1 MMSASFTRP
10 SKAVLIKW
18 TISIILALICFV
30 IPEQGFYTHTVKL
43 FLSITVFFL
52 ALTAFEIVPDIFIGI
67 LLPTAYIAFNIAPV
81 EVVMSPWI
89 GTTMLMIVG
98 AFVIAASLDECG
110 LLKRVAFF
118 LMCKVKSNYTALLF
132 TIMFV
137 GILINILTSGRAYLI
152 MPPLCLGLCISLSCV
167 GKNMGVGIATA
178 CLLGSCTSH
187 AYTYQPTVWGII
199 FSMSEGYVSPTA
211 ITPLN
216 IILYGWP
223 LLLVSCIILFIVSKW
238 YKPDQ
243 DIGTLEYFS
252 TELKA
257 LGRISRKEIVNAI
270 VLGILL
276 IYIFTINLHGLDLNL
291 GFAIIPFL
299 LFLPFVD
306 GADKGILTKINWSM
320 FFLFTGFIAI
330 GTVASALGLG
340 QLLGSLCLDIVGTFG
355 NNVITVFA
363 LIFAVVF
370 AMNFLMTPTA
380 IFAMISEPM
389 CIVAQ
394 TLGYSTVPFLLATNA
409 CSEAILFPYEYIPYL
424 IVFSFGMMS
433 MKDFI
438 KTNILR
444 SILFFA
450 GFLLILIP
458 YWMIIGLL

>member
-1 MMSASFTRP
+1 MSTLPGKASTP
-10 SKAVLIKW
+10 ILIKW
-18 TISIILALICFV
+18 LISILLAILCVI
-30 IPEQGFYTHTVKL
+30 IPEQGFYTHNIKL
-43 FLSITVFFL
+43 FFSITVFFL

-67 LLPTAYIAFNIAPV
+67 LLPTSYIALNIAPA
-81 EVVMSPWI
+81 EVVMSPWV

-98 AFVIAASLDECG
+98 AFVISASLDACG
-110 LLKRVAFF
+110 LLKRLAFV

-152 MPPLCLGLCISLSCV
+152 MPPLCLGLCVSLDCI

-199 FSMSEGYVSPTA
+199 FSMSKDYVSPTE
-211 ITPLN
+211 ITPFN

-223 LLLVSCIILFIVSKW
+223 LLVISCLILFIVSLW

-243 DIGTLEYFS
+243 EIGDIEYFS
-252 TELKA
+252 KELKR
-257 LGRISRKEIVNAI
+257 LGKISRKEIVNAT

-276 IYIFTINLHGLDLNL
+276 VYIFTINLHKMDLNL
-291 GFAIIPFL
+291 GFAVIPFI
-299 LFLPFVD
+299 LFLPFVN
-306 GADKGILTKINWSM
+306 GADSNILKRINWSM

-330 GTVASALGLG
+330 GTVASSLGLG
-340 QLLGSLCLDIVGTFG
+340 QLLGNVCLDIVGKFG

-363 LIFAVVF
+363 LIFIVVF

-389 CIVAQ
+389 CIVSQ

-438 KTNILR
+438 KVNLLR

-450 GFLLILIP
+450 GFLFILVP

>member
-1 MMSASFTRP
+1 MTVLPNKTSTP
-10 SKAVLIKW
+10 VLIKW
-18 TISIILALICFV
+18 GISIILTLILIF
-30 IPEQGFYTHTVKL
+30 IPEQGFYTHTIKM
-43 FLSITVFFL
+43 FLATTIFFL
-52 ALTAFEIVPDIFIGI
+52 ALTAFEIVPDLFIGI
-67 LLPTAYIAFNIAPV
+67 LLPTSYIALNIAPIDV
-81 EVVMSPWI
+81 IMSPWV

-98 AFVIAASLDECG
+98 AFVISASLEACG
-110 LLKRVAFF
+110 LLKRLAFF

-152 MPPLCLGLCISLSCV
+152 MPPLCLGLCLSLECI

-199 FSMSEGYVSPTA
+199 FSMTKNYVSSTEV
-211 ITPLN
+211 TPLN

-223 LLLVSCIILFIVSKW
+223 LFLISCLILFIVSRW

-243 DIGTLEYFS
+243 EIGSLEYFS
-252 TELKA
+252 KELKR
-257 LGRISRKEIVNAI
+257 LGKITRKEIVNAI

-276 IYIFTINLHGLDLNL
+276 IYIFTINLHKLDLNL
-291 GFAIIPFL
+291 GFAVIPFL
-299 LFLPFVD
+299 LFLPFID
-306 GADKGILTKINWSM
+306 GADNSILKRINWSM

-340 QLLGSLCLDIVGTFG
+340 QLLGDVCLNIVGKFG

-363 LIFAVVF
+363 LIFLVVF
-370 AMNFLMTPTA
+370 ALNFLMTPTA

-394 TLGYSTVPFLLATNA
+394 TLGYSTIPFLLATNA
-409 CSEAILFPYEYIPYL
+409 CSEAIIFPYEYIPYL

-438 KTNILR
+438 KVNLLR
-444 SILFFA
+444 SILFFV
-450 GFLLILIP
+450 GFLFILTP
-458 YWMIIGLL
+458 YWMLIGLL